1 MIISE
6 KKNTKETQYKVSNR
20 DGFDSEPVFNEKDI
34 KDKIKPYESKIYTD
48 FHDNAMPKKE
58 CPQCIRLSVLLLID
72 CIFEMGRS
80 YYSQVLL
87 EKCNYLALYYS

>member
-1 MIISE
+1 M
-6 KKNTKETQYKVSNR
+6 
-20 DGFDSEPVFNEKDI
+20 
-34 KDKIKPYESKIYTD
+34 ESKIYTD

-72 CIFEMGRS
+72 CIFKMGRS

-87 EKCNYLALYYS
+87 EKCNYLSLYY